1 MAQHAD
7 GQTIRAAGGV
17 LWRPAAGVIAEVALV
32 HRPRYRDWSLP
43 KGKLHPGEHPL
54 AAARRE
60 VTEETGIRAVAGRRL
75 EIGHYDTAAG
85 PKAVEY
91 WAMRGPDAPFTP
103 TAEVDRL
110 AWMPLADARSQ
121 LGYRSDGYA
130 IDALESLPASALVAA
145 VLLVRNGQTVHERPQ
160 TGRDGERP
168 LDRTGEEQACD
179 LSRTLPAFGPST
191 LRSASGTRFAQTM
204 RPLGSVLGLDVC
216 DEPALGEEAYARH
229 PGRGQSRIF
238 ELASA
243 SGAPAAVC
251 ASGMVI
257 RHLLAALAEDA
268 GLVPGEFPVGYG
280 SVYALFFVGGQL
292 AAADYY
298 PSFVSPRP

>member
-1 MAQHAD
+1 MAQYAD

-43 KGKLHPGEHPL
+43 KGKLRPGEHPL

-130 IDALESLPASALVAA
+130 IDALESLPA
-145 VLLVRNGQTVHERPQ
+145 
-160 TGRDGERP
+160 
-168 LDRTGEEQACD
+168 
-179 LSRTLPAFGPST
+179 FGPST

-243 SGAPAAVC
+243 SGAAAAVC